1 MANPVT
7 IYIHHQSYRF
17 LAEEEETYLQQCA
30 DIVNKEMDQAM
41 AGNTLS
47 ITDGAVLAAM
57 NVADKYCKER
67 QVSDNLR
74 APLKQALDEN
84 ARQAR
89 ELAAAKRE
97 ARKAARGE
105 KGTKAPKQGP
115 RQEET

>member
-74 APLKQALDEN
+74 AQLKQALDEN
-84 ARQAR
+84 TRLAR
-89 ELAAAKRE
+89 ELAEAKRGGPQS
-97 ARKAARGE
+97 RPGGE
-105 KGTKAPKQGP
+105 GTKAPKQGP

>member
-30 DIVNKEMDQAM
+30 DIVKEMDQAM

-74 APLKQALDEN
+74 AQLKQALDEN
-84 ARQAR
+84 TRLAR
-89 ELAAAKRE
+89 ELAEAKRE